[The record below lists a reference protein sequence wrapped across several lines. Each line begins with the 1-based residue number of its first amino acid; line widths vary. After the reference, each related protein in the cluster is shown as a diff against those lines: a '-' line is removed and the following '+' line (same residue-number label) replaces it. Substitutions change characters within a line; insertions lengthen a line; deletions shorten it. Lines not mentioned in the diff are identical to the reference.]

1 MNLFTALLVGVATG
15 AAGFILFRY
24 FDHNPPGKD
33 LSFIPFVDR
42 GMRVRYQLL
51 APVVL
56 PTILSALL
64 WLRWIPVGVWVG
76 IVVLYGL
83 VLIFLP
89 WLKGNFRLLTWLLGG
104 LEVLLAVVALALHYA
119 FHSPAMGRYAL
130 MLLYLLLPVTA
141 LAAFFALFVPDFL
154 PMPPGM
160 DEKAQADFRRQAGS
174 LFAAFFCGFPKPIVA
189 VQNGELVNRNGGNPF
204 LGTGPGLLMT
214 EPEYAVLIRDGA
226 RVRRVVGPG
235 VLFTGGGDVA
245 DYVFDLRRQQRGT
258 RVRARTREGIEL
270 EAPLSSI
277 FHLQRGEG
285 EREPQLDHPWPYRPS
300 AAIKLYFS
308 RLVDPEDKTPL
319 DAHKPQPWQD
329 LPLKEGGAILK
340 QVISRYTLDEIYG
353 TLLPDQQRQSVLL
366 RVQMGAEVRRQVETL
381 MKEKGIQVIGGS
393 IGGTIKPLD
402 ESIFKQRIKAWQAQW
417 AQKALQREIEES
429 VEQLRAFSRI
439 RQQVLQEL
447 LTGLKEQVD
456 HYHEAGK
463 EVPPSAILS
472 LRLLETFEDMA
483 HRSEAQEFLPEGLIK
498 TLDELHSR
506 MLNGN
511 GQSSEAKEV

>member
-1 MNLFTALLVGVATG
+1 MSVITALLIGVATG
-15 AAGFILFRY
+15 AAGFILLRY
-24 FDHNPPGKD
+24 FDHNPPHQT
-33 LSFIPFVDR
+33 LSFIPFLDR
-42 GMRVRYQLL
+42 GLRVRYQLL
-51 APVVL
+51 FPVII
-56 PTILSALL
+56 PTILSSLL
-64 WLRWIPVGVWVG
+64 WLRWLSLGAWAG
-76 IVVLYGL
+76 IVVLYL
-83 VLIFLP
+83 LIVMPLP
-89 WLKGNFRLLTWLLGG
+89 WLKGNFRLLAGVLGG
-104 LEVLLAVVALALHYA
+104 LDVLLAGVVLALHYL
-119 FHSPAMGRYAL
+119 HIPMMGRWAL

-141 LAAFFALFVPDFL
+141 LTVFFALFVSKFL
-154 PMPPGM
+154 PMSPGM
-160 DEKAQADFRRQAGS
+160 DEKAQADFRRQAEA
-174 LFAAFFCGFPKPIVA
+174 LFAAFFCGFPKPIIA
-189 VQNGELVNRNGGNPF
+189 VQDGKLVNRNDGNPF

-214 EPEYAVLIRDGA
+214 EPEYAVLVRDGS

-245 DYVFDLRRQQRGT
+245 DYLFDLRRQQRGT

-277 FHLQRGEG
+277 FHLQRGDG
-285 EREPQLDHPWPYRPS
+285 EREPQLDRPWPYRPS

-308 RLVDPEDKTPL
+308 RLVDPEGKTPL
-319 DAHKPQPWQD
+319 EAHKPQPWQD
-329 LPLKEGGAILK
+329 LPLKEGVPLLK

-353 TLLPDQQRQSVLL
+353 TPLPDQPERSVLL
-366 RVQMGAEVRRQVETL
+366 RVQIGAEVRQQVEAS
-381 MKEKGIQVIGGS
+381 MKEKGIQIIGGG

-402 ESIFKQRIKAWQAQW
+402 KSIFKQRIKAWQAQW
-417 AQKALQREIEES
+417 AKRALQREIEES

-447 LTGLKEQVD
+447 LSGLKEHVD

-463 EVPPSAILS
+463 DVSPSAILS

-506 MLNGN
+506 MLAGN
-511 GQSSEAKEV
+511 GQNGEAKEA